1 MKRAGRLQLEG
12 VHKHFEL
19 PDGRMEAV
27 APLSLTIEAGQF
39 VALVGPSGCGKSTLL
54 RMVAGLEATS
64 GGHILLDGR
73 PVTGPGPERVML
85 FQSPALY
92 PWLTTLGNVT
102 FVLTKRIADR
112 AAREALARRYLRE
125 VGLAAFEAAYPT
137 QLSGGMQQRVALARA
152 LAFGPE
158 VLLMDEPFGALDAQ
172 TRSLMQEL
180 LLRVWQENRATVL
193 FVTHD
198 VDEAIFL
205 ADRVLVMS
213 ARPGRIIDDL
223 PVPLPRPRSLDVQME
238 ADFLA
243 LKRRVLTW
251 IRREIGL
258 QEVLWL

>member
-1 MKRAGRLQLEG
+1 MKQAGRLQLQE
-12 VHKHFEL
+12 VRKHFDL

-27 APLSLTIEAGQF
+27 APVSLTIEAGQF

-54 RMVAGLEATS
+54 RMVAGLEEAS
-64 GGHILLDGR
+64 GGYILLDGH
-73 PVTGPGPERVML
+73 PVAGPGPERVML

-102 FVLTKRIADR
+102 FVLTRRLADR
-112 AAREALARRYLRE
+112 VRREQIARRYLSE
-125 VGLAAFEAAYPT
+125 VGLSDFESAYPA

-180 LLRVWQENRATVL
+180 LLRVWRENRATVL

-198 VDEAIFL
+198 VDEALFL

-213 ARPGRIIDDL
+213 ARPGRIVDDI
-223 PVPLPRPRSLDVQME
+223 PVLLERPRRFEVQME
-238 ADFLA
+238 PEFLA
-243 LKRRVLTW
+243 LKRRVLHW
-251 IRREIGL
+251 IRQEIGF
-258 QEVLWL
+258 

>member
-1 MKRAGRLQLEG
+1 MSKAGRLTLTSLRKRFRLADG
-12 VHKHFEL
+12 V
-19 PDGRMEAV
+19 MEAV

-54 RMVAGLEATS
+54 RMVAGLEQPDE
-64 GGHILLDGR
+64 GRILLDGR

-112 AAREALARRYLRE
+112 AAREALARRYLHE
-125 VGLAAFEAAYPT
+125 VGLAAFEAAYPA

-180 LLRVWQENRATVL
+180 LLRVWRENRTTVL

-213 ARPGRIIDDL
+213 ARPGRIVDDI
-223 PVPLPRPRSLDVQME
+223 PVPLARPRRFEVQME
-238 ADFLA
+238 PEFLA
-243 LKRRVLTW
+243 LKRRVLHW
-251 IRREIGL
+251 IRREIGF
-258 QEVLWL
+258 

>member
-19 PDGRMEAV
+19 PDGRMDAV
-27 APLSLTIEAGQF
+27 APVSLTIEAGQF

-64 GGHILLDGR
+64 GGQILLDGH

-102 FVLTKRIADR
+102 FVLGRRLADR
-112 AAREALARRYLRE
+112 AERERIARHYLRE
-125 VGLAAFEAAYPT
+125 VGLGDFEAAYPA

-213 ARPGRIIDDL
+213 ARPGRIVDDI
-223 PVPLPRPRSLDVQME
+223 PVPLARPRRFEVQME
-238 ADFLA
+238 PEFLA
-243 LKRRVLTW
+243 LKRRVLHW
-251 IRREIGL
+251 IRREIGF
-258 QEVLWL
+258 

>member
-1 MKRAGRLQLEG
+1 MSKAGRLTLTSLRKRFRLADG
-12 VHKHFEL
+12 V
-19 PDGRMEAV
+19 MEAV

-54 RMVAGLEATS
+54 RIVAGLEQPDE
-64 GGHILLDGR
+64 GRILLDGR

-125 VGLAAFEAAYPT
+125 VGLAAFEAAYPA

-180 LLRVWQENRATVL
+180 LLRVWRENRTTVL

-258 QEVLWL
+258 